1 VGGVSERRGGGGGGG
16 GIRGVSERQQGRGR
30 GRGRRAR
37 CDACSYGGSARWSR
51 TRAPSPRC
59 RPPLPVSFAA
69 RTSAHRYITSTQR
82 THARTQ
88 AHGIS
93 AGSCIH
99 VHREAFT
106 CPDCCARSS
115 RPFPASPARS
125 PEKIRSGLLLIRVTC
140 QSCVIFVKALA
151 AGTGENSL
159 IRMARL
165 LSGVCS
171 IVWRSGPC
179 RTRIRRRSSGEYCSL
194 AASPWSPVDFPYPLS
209 LIIMYK

>member
-1 VGGVSERRGGGGGGG
+1 MVPHSCTV
-16 GIRGVSERQQGRGR
+16 
-30 GRGRRAR
+30 
-37 CDACSYGGSARWSR
+37 
-51 TRAPSPRC
+51 T
-59 RPPLPVSFAA
+59 PLPPAAA
-69 RTSAHRYITSTQR
+69 RQLRSPHVRTQRYITSTQR

-88 AHGIS
+88 ARTHAHGIS

-179 RTRIRRRSSGEYCSL
+179 RTRIRRRSSGEYYSL
-194 AASPWSPVDFPYPLS
+194 AASPWSPVDLSYPLS